1 MKPKFK
7 LAVVQIRTETDVEQ
21 TLRKAEEM
29 VAEAAR
35 SGAKLVVLPEMWN
48 CPYSKKYF
56 HAVADNDNGRSRDA
70 MSRWAGD
77 NGIILVGGSVPE
89 KCGDKLY
96 NTCYVFDESGR
107 QIARHR
113 KIHLFDVDI
122 KGGVRF
128 KESNNF
134 ASGEDITVFDT
145 SLGRMGVEIC
155 FDIRFPELCRA
166 MAKRGAEVILCPAQF
181 NMTTGPRHWELSVR
195 ARAMDNE
202 LFFVGAS
209 AARYEGFDYE
219 CWGHSTVADPFGM
232 VLASCDEKE
241 QILYCDIDL
250 NEVDSV
256 REQLPT
262 FLHLREDV
270 YNVAK

>member
-7 LAVVQIRTETDVEQ
+7 LAVVQIRTETDKAQ
-21 TLRKAEEM
+21 TMDKAERM
-29 VAEAAR
+29 IAEAAAN
-35 SGAKLVVLPEMWN
+35 GAELVVLPEMWN

-56 HAVADNDNGRSRDA
+56 HAIADNDNGETRDA
-70 MSRWAGD
+70 MSRWAKE

-96 NTCYVFDESGR
+96 NTCYVFDETG
-107 QIARHR
+107 QEIARHR

-128 KESNNF
+128 KESHSF
-134 ASGEDITVFDT
+134 APGEDITVFDT
-145 SLGRMGVEIC
+145 RFGKMGVEIC
-155 FDIRFPELCRA
+155 FDIRFPELTRA

-232 VLASCDEKE
+232 VTAYCDEKE
-241 QILYCDIDL
+241 QILYCDVDL